1 MPALLLFVMLTACA
15 ASPQDLSGKMFTFP
29 QETDTARVM
38 LNISTHNLK
47 AVTVCLR
54 SFTDLKRIHGL
65 FSLAT
70 PSSDNGVL
78 IIRNIDKVDLRVN
91 DQRVDYVVDYELNT
105 WHSICS
111 TWDSESGLGQLWFN
125 GKPLVRKFTSKSQI
139 DKPLVTL
146 GQEQDSYGGKF
157 DIKQSFVGMMT
168 DVHMWNYVLS
178 SCEIQNYV
186 GNLNF
191 TPGNVLNWKALTF
204 EKTGNVLIENKQLT
218 CH

>member
-1 MPALLLFVMLTACA
+1 FFFFILVIC
-15 ASPQDLSGKMFTFP
+15 QNLSGKMFTFP
-29 QETDTARVM
+29 QETNTARCTVS
-38 LNISTHNLK
+38 LFFLLLFVFLFLISDW
-47 AVTVCLR
+47 
-54 SFTDLKRIHGL
+54 SFTDLSRTHSL

-70 PSSDNGVL
+70 QWPDSDNGFVMGKATAADTVGLYVANQGLISVL
-78 IIRNIDKVDLRVN
+78 
-91 DQRVDYVVDYELNT
+91 DYELNT

-111 TWDSESGLGQLWFN
+111 TWGSESGLAQLWFN
-125 GKPLVRKFTSKSQI
+125 GKPLVRKFISESQI
-139 DKPLVTL
+139 DKPLVAL